1 MRDTKPIDLDYLIH
15 PLTAAE
21 FVERYFE
28 QRWLH
33 VRREDRDHYAGLFD
47 FADMD
52 RIIAHGDL
60 QADYTLT
67 LIKGDVAIHKLGRS
81 GRQDYRGGH
90 NLQEASLSTEG
101 IYRDVADGA
110 TFRVSF
116 TERYSHPVW
125 EMAGELERQLNANII
140 TNVFLTPANSRAF
153 STHFDAHDVFILQ
166 LEGHKNWE
174 VYDPPADLP
183 MEKPVR
189 VRPELF
195 AKRLPFDGRASLSAA
210 KGQVP
215 TQIRLERGDFLYV
228 PRGFSHRAWAG
239 DELSM
244 HLTVEIRA
252 FTWHELFAHAIA
264 RHLPHDLVL
273 RRGLPP
279 GFASDPER
287 VEEAVNRR
295 DELAAA
301 VDAALAPDR
310 LAEALEDLSNRYVYS
325 RNPVSRGQL
334 ADLESAER
342 IDPTTRLRIRPGV
355 TARLATQG
363 DGLVLFYSGHALTL
377 PERSRSMLEFML
389 ARRRFSVGELPTG
402 LGDESRIVLARH
414 LLKSGF
420 LALEPT
426 VPAGPVEEAVLSNVN
441 AANAGVQS

>member
-1 MRDTKPIDLDYLIH
+1 MSERKPIGLDYLIH
-15 PLTAAE
+15 PLTAEE
-21 FVERYFE
+21 FVEHWFE

-33 VRREDRDHYAGLFD
+33 VHREERDHFAGLFS
-47 FADMD
+47 FVDMD

-60 QADYTLT
+60 QADYTIT
-67 LIKGDVAIHKLGRS
+67 LVKGDVAIHKLGQS

-90 NLQEASLSTEG
+90 DLKEASLSPDG
-101 IYRDVADGA
+101 LYREVADGN
-110 TFRVSF
+110 TVRVSF
-116 TERYSHPVW
+116 TERFSHPVW
-125 EMAGELERQLNANII
+125 EMAGELERQLNANIV
-140 TNVFLTPANSRAF
+140 TNVFLTPASSRAF

-195 AKRLPFDGRASLSAA
+195 TKRLPFDGRASLSAA

-264 RHLPHDLVL
+264 RHLPHDLLL

-279 GFASDPER
+279 GFAADDGR
-287 VEEAVNRR
+287 VDEAVAER
-295 DELAAA
+295 DGLAAA
-301 VDAALAPDR
+301 VEAALAPER
-310 LAEALEDLSNRYVYS
+310 LAEVVEDLANRYVYS

-334 ADLESAER
+334 ADLAGAER
-342 IDPTTRLRIRPGV
+342 VDPSTRLRIRPGV
-355 TARLATQG
+355 TARLACKA
-363 DGLVLFYSGHALTL
+363 DGLILFFSGHALDL

-389 ARRRFSVGELPTG
+389 ARRRFAVGELPTE
-402 LGDESRIVLARH
+402 LGDESRVVLARH

-420 LALEPT
+420 LTLEP
-426 VPAGPVEEAVLSNVN
+426 AGAAGLDEAVLSNVAVN
-441 AANAGVQS
+441 TGARS

>member
-1 MRDTKPIDLDYLIH
+1 MRNPKPIDLDYLIH
-15 PLTAAE
+15 PLTAEE

-33 VRREDRDHYAGLFD
+33 VHREERDHFAGLFD

-52 RIIAHGDL
+52 RIIAHGEL

-67 LIKGDVAIHKLGRS
+67 LVKGDVAIHKLGRS

-90 NLQEASLSTEG
+90 DIQEASLSPDG
-101 IYRDVADGA
+101 IYREVAEGN

-125 EMAGELERQLNANII
+125 ELTGELERQLNANIV

-174 VYDPPADLP
+174 VYEPPADLP

-195 AKRLPFDGRASLSAA
+195 TKRLPFDGRASLSAA

-252 FTWHELFAHAIA
+252 FTWHELFAHAIV
-264 RHLPHDLVL
+264 RHLPENLLL

-279 GFASDPER
+279 GFATDAGR
-287 VEEAVNRR
+287 VEEAVALRG
-295 DELAAA
+295 ELAAA
-301 VDAALAPDR
+301 VDEALAPER
-310 LAEALEDLSNRYVYS
+310 LAAALEDLSNRYVYS

-334 ADLESAER
+334 ADSAEAER
-342 IDPTTRLRIRPGV
+342 IDRATRLRVRPGI
-355 TARLATQG
+355 TARLTPAG
-363 DGLVLFYSGHALTL
+363 DRLALLYSGQVLEL
-377 PERSRSMLEFML
+377 PERSRSMLEFIL
-389 ARRRFSVGELPTG
+389 ARRRFAVGELPTG
-402 LGDESRIVLARH
+402 LGDESRLVLARH

-426 VPAGPVEEAVLSNVN
+426 GLDGWAEETVLLT
-441 AANAGVQS
+441 ANTGVKP